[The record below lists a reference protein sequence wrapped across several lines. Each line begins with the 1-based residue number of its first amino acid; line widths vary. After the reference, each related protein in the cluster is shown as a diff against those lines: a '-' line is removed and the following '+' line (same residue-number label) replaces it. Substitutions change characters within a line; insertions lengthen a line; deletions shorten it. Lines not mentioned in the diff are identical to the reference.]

1 MYALRIFDG
10 ETMVVMNGYNEVER
24 VRYDADRYAALNGN
38 RDPIPFEI
46 AEFLGIKHPED
57 PWPEMRTDFVFLVS
71 DDEDDGDI
79 AVLNKPSANSAF
91 YLDTIASSEELRNFL
106 ARHFRLHEKLY
117 TPAALDAFCR
127 HFSRNFHNKT
137 AFELTWAD
145 LIGVEINYAFDIC
158 DLSERSAY
166 LYRVPMHELLEQLK
180 AKQEY
185 PDCIDFSDLL
195 HVELL
200 PFVCHTTHRRMTKQD
215 VFRAAHHLGYI
226 LRPPYIEHREYILR
240 EVHFMTRKTLQV
252 YRDLVRPSWAE
263 AKPLLTAAYGNAA
276 LWAKLDHALYFK

>member
-46 AEFLGIKHPED
+46 AKFLGIWNPAD
-57 PWPEMRTDFVFLVS
+57 PWPEINTDKYVFLIA
-71 DDEDDGDI
+71 DDSI
-79 AVLNKPSANSAF
+79 AVFKKPHVNSKKNI
-91 YLDTIASSEELRNFL
+91 DTIASADEQKKFID
-106 ARHFRLHEKLY
+106 RHFRLHPKTY
-117 TPAALDAFCR
+117 SMRALDIFCLYFA
-127 HFSRNFHNKT
+127 HNCESKTQLDVTWPDLVATGPEFFVDISRL
-137 AFELTWAD
+137 AID
-145 LIGVEINYAFDIC
+145 D
-158 DLSERSAY
+158 AY
-166 LYRVPMHELLEQLK
+166 MHQIPMHELVEELN
-180 AKQEY
+180 AGHEY

-200 PFVCHTTHRRMTKQD
+200 PFVCHTTHRRMSKQD